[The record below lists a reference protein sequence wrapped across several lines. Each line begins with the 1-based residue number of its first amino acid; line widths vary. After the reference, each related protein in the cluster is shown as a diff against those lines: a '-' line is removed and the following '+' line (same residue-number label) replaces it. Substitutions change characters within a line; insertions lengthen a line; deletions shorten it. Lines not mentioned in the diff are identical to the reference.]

1 MTNGHLG
8 KLVAHASDWAGF
20 RAEAISPSAIER
32 GLRESSLAR
41 VPVAELLERATSR
54 DPELSRVITRAIGIG
69 ETYFYRHPEHF
80 ELLAR
85 DVLPDC
91 IAKRRFPIRAW
102 SAGCATGEEA
112 YSLAACLLS
121 AADQVEGATVEV
133 LGTDMVEEHIQ
144 QATRGIYGNWSLRVP
159 VPDGLL
165 VPQEGGMFSVSERVR
180 TVTRLQRLN
189 LLDPLPE
196 DHGLFDV
203 VMCRNVLVYLR
214 EEAARAVVDRI
225 ASAVAPSGVMIF
237 ATLDI
242 DHVPA
247 GFERVRTTPL
257 NVFVRSDARRSS
269 RVAPPPESAPVWSQ
283 PSRRPDAAAARP
295 ASTVASPPAPPRPK
309 ISINPVAIHVRALT
323 QIESG
328 ERNEAARLL
337 RQLTEEAP
345 KYVPGLLEK
354 ALLHIRAGEPSA
366 ASTLMHQILV
376 QTEHLDIHS
385 VLDGPLKLPVRYYRE
400 TARAFLGRRHR

>member
-1 MTNGHLG
+1 MTDGHLG

-20 RAEAISPSAIER
+20 RPEAISPTAIER

-41 VPVAELLERATSR
+41 LPAAELLERAMLR

-85 DVLPDC
+85 DILPDC
-91 IAKRRFPIRAW
+91 MAKRRFPIRAW

-112 YSLAACLLS
+112 YSLAACLLC

-133 LGTDMVEEHIQ
+133 VGTDMVEEHIC
-144 QATRGIYGNWSLRVP
+144 QASRGIYGNWSIRVP
-159 VPDGLL
+159 IPDGLL
-165 VPQEGGMFSVSERVR
+165 VAHEGGMFSVSERVR
-180 TVTRLQRLN
+180 RVTRLRAFN
-189 LLDPLPE
+189 LLDPLPA

-214 EEAARAVVDRI
+214 EEAARAVVDRV

-257 NVFVRSDARRSS
+257 NVFVRSDAGRTS
-269 RVAPPPESAPVWSQ
+269 RGAPSPAPAPVQSQ
-283 PSRRPDAAAARP
+283 PSRRPEAPAALH
-295 ASTVASPPAPPRPK
+295 ASTIASRTAPPRPK
-309 ISINPVAIHVRALT
+309 ISIHPIAVHVRALT
-323 QIESG
+323 QIENG
-328 ERNEAARLL
+328 ERNEATRLL
-337 RQLTEEAP
+337 CQLTDEAP
-345 KYVPGLLEK
+345 EYVPGLLEK
-354 ALLHIRAGEPSA
+354 ALLHVRAGEPSA

-376 QTEHLDIHS
+376 QTEDLDIHS